1 MGKGQ
6 PPTWSSRVKWFL
18 LVAVPG
24 TLVFLATNKAEDV
37 LDNLNSWLLLLGL
50 ASLSTLGTFLL
61 ADDDAGPGRRGPS
74 AMIEGSR
81 YVLAV
86 CVFALAIKGTTLV
99 V

>member
-1 MGKGQ
+1 MGKEQ
-6 PPTWSSRVKWFL
+6 PSTWGSRVKWSL

-37 LDNLNSWLLLLGL
+37 LENLNSWLLLLGL
-50 ASLSTLGTFLL
+50 TSVSTLGTFML
-61 ADDDAGPGRRGPS
+61 ADRDAGPGRRGPS
-74 AMIEGSR
+74 AMIGSSR

-86 CVFALAIKGTTLV
+86 CVFALAIKGITLV